1 MEIQLTR
8 SLKGTKLNIWKKFLE
23 RAGIEADSL
32 ISRTVLVWDDN
43 KLIATGSR
51 QGNILK
57 CIAVDESRRGEDL
70 TATILSELRK
80 DGFAEGHSHLFLYTK
95 PENKDL
101 FTSLF
106 FYEVA
111 QTDKVLLM
119 ENRRD
124 GIKEFLSSMPSE
136 GFDGIIGSIIMNA
149 NPFTRGHRYLIEK
162 AAGECK
168 QLYVFVLSEDKSLF
182 SAEDRME
189 MVKRGTKDILNV
201 TVLPTGPYLISSA
214 TFPTY
219 FLKERDKATN
229 IQCMLDIEIF
239 VRYFAPKFSITR
251 RYAGTEPLSPMTD
264 MYNKA
269 LQKNL
274 PEKGIEFF
282 EIDRIPEDSAPISA
296 SRVRALID
304 EGDIESVRKLVPET
318 TFNYLQTHG
327 LL

>member
-70 TATILSELRK
+70 TATVLSELRK
-80 DGFAEGHSHLFLYTK
+80 DAFAEGHSHLFLYTK

-124 GIKEFLSSMPSE
+124 GIKEFLSSMPAE